1 MPAYPASFV
10 KRFFINMKLTLL
22 GKWIFAFDI
31 LLLCC
36 MCENCENEKPEKAP
50 RSRVLLLCY
59 LYSCVCD

>member
-1 MPAYPASFV
+1 
-10 KRFFINMKLTLL
+10 MKLTLL